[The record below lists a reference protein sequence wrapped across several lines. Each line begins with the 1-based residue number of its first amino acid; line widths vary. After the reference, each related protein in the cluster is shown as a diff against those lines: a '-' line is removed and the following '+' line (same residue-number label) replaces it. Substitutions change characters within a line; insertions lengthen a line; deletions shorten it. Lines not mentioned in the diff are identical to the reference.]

1 MNNTT
6 LKMHKQ
12 KKSNVNTCSLCTQHK
27 KCQLLSLI
35 TVTVLFLEDRK
46 LQTAQVHFYE
56 YSSY

>member
-27 KCQLLSLI
+27 KMSA
-35 TVTVLFLEDRK
+35 TVFNYSNSSFPRGQEVTNCPGTFL
-46 LQTAQVHFYE
+46 
-56 YSSY
+56 